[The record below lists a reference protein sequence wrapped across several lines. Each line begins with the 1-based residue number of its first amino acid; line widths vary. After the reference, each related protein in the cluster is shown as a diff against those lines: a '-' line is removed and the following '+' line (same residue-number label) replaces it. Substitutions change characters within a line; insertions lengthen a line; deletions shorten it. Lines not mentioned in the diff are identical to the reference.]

1 MSGITSC
8 GSTPYGPEVYF
19 LVLPGTMLLDFAG
32 TSETLRVAA
41 DFGAPFRIHYVGPA
55 DLPRTSIG
63 LTLGG
68 VEPLPERL
76 PRGAIVV
83 IPGVEKSAR
92 DYLLPA
98 AHLAAAWLARSVG
111 PEQLLCTVCSGAF
124 LAAESGLLQ
133 DHACTTHHSLTRRLA
148 REYPRLEVVENRI
161 FVRDRNVLTSA
172 GVTAGV
178 DLALHL
184 VSELAGPRVAVEVAR
199 LLVLYFRRAGSDPQ
213 LSPWLL
219 HRNHIDP
226 RVHGAQDL
234 VIGIPRTAGR
244 SPSWLIR
251 STPARGTWTG
261 CSRRT
266 PASRRSRTCGRSA
279 PPPPGSS
286 SANRAP
292 AWSAWRR
299 WWGSRRRSSF
309 AGHSGASSGPAPSTY
324 GWRRPTPERSST
336 GPSLR
341 SISPSPFTPGTPPG
355 PARRARARPACPG

>member
-1 MSGITSC
+1 MSGTTSC
-8 GSTPYGPEVYF
+8 GSTRYGPDVYF

-41 DFGAPFRIHYVGPA
+41 EFGAPFRIHYVGPA

-63 LTLGG
+63 LSLGG
-68 VEPLPERL
+68 VEPLPEGL

-92 DYLLPA
+92 DYRRPEA
-98 AHLAAAWLARSVG
+98 RLAAAWLARTVG
-111 PEQLLCTVCSGAF
+111 PEQLLCTVCSGVF
-124 LAAESGLLQ
+124 LAAESGVLE

-148 REYPRLEVVENRI
+148 REHPRLKVVENRI

-178 DLALHL
+178 DLAMHL
-184 VSELAGPRVAVEVAR
+184 VSELAGPLVAVEVAR

-234 VIGIPRTAGR
+234 VVRD
-244 SPSWLIR
+244 
-251 STPARGTWTG
+251 PARSWTIPELARQVHTSPRHLG
-261 CSRRT
+261 RLFQAYAGISPLSYLRKIRAASARELLRQPGASVERVAELVGFSSADQLRRAFRRFEQVRPVDVRLASMLTSRRQEL
-266 PASRRSRTCGRSA
+266 
-279 PPPPGSS
+279 
-286 SANRAP
+286 RAP
-292 AWSAWRR
+292 
-299 WWGSRRRSSF
+299 
-309 AGHSGASSGPAPSTY
+309 
-324 GWRRPTPERSST
+324 
-336 GPSLR
+336 
-341 SISPSPFTPGTPPG
+341 
-355 PARRARARPACPG
+355 